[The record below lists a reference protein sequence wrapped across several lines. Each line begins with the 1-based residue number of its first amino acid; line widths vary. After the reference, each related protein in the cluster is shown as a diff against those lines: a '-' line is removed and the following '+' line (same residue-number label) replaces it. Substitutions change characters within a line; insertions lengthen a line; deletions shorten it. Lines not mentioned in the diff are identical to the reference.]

1 MGIDVVFAGI
11 PVAELDPALDW
22 YEAPPRRS
30 RRQLGEDG
38 QLRGL
43 KAIPVRSFGKK

>member
-1 MGIDVVFAGI
+1 MGIDVLFAGI
-11 PVAELDPALDW
+11 PVEELEPASTGTS
-22 YEAPPRRS
+22 ASSAIPPTIGR
-30 RRQLGEDG
+30 GG